1 MLNMLCSMFY
11 YFVLSAD
18 IGNSFTPH
26 SFMHSFIQQILFA
39 MYLLQMMMM
48 MNDENDENDD
58 DNEDDD

>member
-1 MLNMLCSMFY
+1 MFY

-48 MNDENDENDD
+48 MMMNDENDENDD
-58 DNEDDD
+58 DNEDDDDD